1 MEDTLTPEDI
11 KSDINIFQGFSDD
24 HIKERLDDATL
35 KASHD
40 QISDD
45 ALINAT
51 RAWTRHLLYKD
62 WFMNYGGVQ
71 SASTF
76 GNSQTMI
83 NFNGY
88 DDYRAEYDDIV
99 DDYGVSDSMGAVWTE

>member
-1 MEDTLTPEDI
+1 MEDALMPENI
-11 KSDINIFQGFSDD
+11 KSDINIFQGFSDA
-24 HIKERLDDATL
+24 HIKERLDDAAL

-40 QISDD
+40 QISED

-51 RAWTRHLLYKD
+51 RAWTRHLLYND

-76 GNSQTMI
+76 GNSQTIVALMDMTTTVLSMMTSLMI
-83 NFNGY
+83 MVC
-88 DDYRAEYDDIV
+88 RTQWEP
-99 DDYGVSDSMGAVWTE
+99 WTE

>member
-1 MEDTLTPEDI
+1 MADMPTANDVRGDIGMFQDYSDVHINERIED
-11 KSDINIFQGFSDD
+11 
-24 HIKERLDDATL
+24 AVA
-35 KASHD
+35 KAKHD
-40 QISDD
+40 QITDD
-45 ALINAT
+45 ALASAI
-51 RAWTRHLLYKD
+51 RAWARHLLYKD

-76 GNSQTMI
+76 GNSQTMV